1 MDYKNFND
9 YELVNYVAD
18 GNEDANNIL
27 IKKYEPLIAKIATKM
42 LPYCKGS
49 GIDINDLI
57 QEGMIGLNHA
67 IDKYIEMK
75 DVTFYTYARACIQ
88 RKIISVVI
96 GCNRQKNKILNESIS
111 LDDEDNLLI
120 KILSDGKNPEQILID
135 TESSDALYNKI
146 KKSLAPNEI
155 EVFELLLNGFKYK
168 EIAEILDR
176 DVKSI
181 DNTLQ
186 RIRTKVKN
194 ILKEEKD
201 NK

>member
-1 MDYKNFND
+1 MDYKDFND
-9 YELVNYVAD
+9 YELVEYVAE
-18 GNEDANNIL
+18 GNEEANNIL
-27 IKKYEPLIAKIATKM
+27 IKKYEPLIIKIATKM
-42 LPYCKGS
+42 LPYCKGN
-49 GIDINDLI
+49 GFDINDLI

-75 DVTFYTYARACIQ
+75 DVTFYTYAKACIQ

-96 GCNRQKNKILNESIS
+96 SYNRQKHKILNESIS

-135 TESSDALYNKI
+135 EEKADDLYDKI
-146 KKSLAPNEI
+146 KSTLASNES
-155 EVFELLLNGFKYK
+155 EVFELLINGIKYK
-168 EIAEILDR
+168 EIALILDK

-186 RIRTKVKN
+186 RIRNKVKK
-194 ILKEEKD
+194 ILQSE
-201 NK
+201 NKNE